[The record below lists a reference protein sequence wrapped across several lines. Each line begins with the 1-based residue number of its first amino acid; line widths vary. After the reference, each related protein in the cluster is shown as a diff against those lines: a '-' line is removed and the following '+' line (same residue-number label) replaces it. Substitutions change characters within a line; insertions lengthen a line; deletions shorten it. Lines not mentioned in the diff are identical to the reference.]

1 MTREDARWGAATA
14 LAVLLCLGALPLGD
28 GRLIATTT
36 GKKTGSPQG
45 DGGECA
51 KCSATA
57 QQHFVFEL
65 FHYASFLRS
74 GYRAG
79 TQHIVGRIKLEFIS

>member
-1 MTREDARWGAATA
+1 
-14 LAVLLCLGALPLGD
+14 
-28 GRLIATTT
+28 
-36 GKKTGSPQG
+36 KTGSPQG

-79 TQHIVGRIKLEFIS
+79 TQHIVEGSELKFISWELMGGL